1 MTTDQVST
9 FLALLAVVAEVGAA
23 ALAVTLVV
31 RLARPDAGWPRQVLA
46 SVEPLALSLAA
57 AVATVATLG
66 SLYYSEIADFPPCR
80 LCWYQ
85 RICMYPLVPILAI
98 AAARRDR
105 SVRWYALPLVLTG
118 AAISTWHILVER
130 FPTLES
136 GACDPLNPCSI
147 IWVEKLGYLTIPA
160 MALSGF
166 VVIGLLLALPREA
179 P

>member
-1 MTTDQVST
+1 MTVDQVST
-9 FLALLAVVAEVGAA
+9 FLALLAVIAELGAA

-31 RLARPDAGWPRQVLA
+31 RLVRPEATRPHQVLTA
-46 SVEPLALSLAA
+46 VGPLALWLAA

-66 SLYYSEIADFPPCR
+66 SLYYSELADFPPCR

-105 SVRWYALPLVLTG
+105 SVRWYALPLALTG

-130 FPTLES
+130 YPTLES

-147 IWVEKLGYLTIPA
+147 IWVEKFGYLTIPT

-166 VVIGLLLALPREA
+166 VVIGLLLALPRET